1 MVKILKIISFC
12 ILITVSKAQNDL
24 DLVWSNE
31 QILSPSETMD
41 QKFPDAVI
49 DENGVMH
56 IVWLEQHG
64 DQKNHHINL
73 KMEQRELQLD

>member
-1 MVKILKIISFC
+1 MGVVVDFFRIMVKIVKTISFC
-12 ILITVSKAQNDL
+12 ILITVPRAQDDL

-49 DENGVMH
+49 DDSVVMH
-56 IVWLEQHG
+56 IVWL
-64 DQKNHHINL
+64 
-73 KMEQRELQLD
+73 